1 MRLTPGRSLPFRL
14 HTAFTSALSA
24 CVSLAGCGANSTA
37 PPATGSIAVR
47 ITTATGV
54 RGAVTVSGPDGIGST
69 LNASRMLPNVPT
81 GVYLIRADSVVTTD
95 TIVGARINVPNV
107 PLMHTTVM
115 RGDTVAVSVAY
126 TLKGRRGAMWV
137 ANSVDTAIFEFE
149 PDSLRV
155 SGAPD
160 PDGWIGGFRN
170 PTGMVLDSAGDLWV
184 VGDAS
189 DTITMVT
196 AAQRAAGA
204 RASEL
209 MTLSDTGIHN
219 AVSLALAPN
228 GTLWIS
234 SQTRLRGYTSAQ
246 LATGG
251 AQHAAIVIAIAGAAD
266 AQTIGMAFDSAGNA
280 WVADCEA
287 NTLLRFTAAQL
298 AANGSPA
305 PVDTIRA
312 DGASGSLVC
321 PSDIA
326 YDRNGNLWVLNFYG
340 PSIAEFSPSQLGSSG
355 APVPQRMLTLAAQSL
370 PWGMAFDRQGA
381 LWVGDYGHN
390 VVDVFS
396 PTELTTGGA
405 VAPADTIAG
414 PGNTTRGASFIV
426 FDPGAPD
433 PLPGASSKRAT
444 VGGSKDRRAPRRMVD
459 LPAGLGIH

>member
-1 MRLTPGRSLPFRL
+1 MHLTPGWPCRFGSYM
-14 HTAFTSALSA
+14 AFAFVLSA
-24 CVSLAGCGANSTA
+24 SAGLAGCGSNTTA
-37 PPATGSIAVR
+37 PAATGSIAVR
-47 ITTATGV
+47 ITTAAGV
-54 RGAVTVSGPDGIGST
+54 RGAVTLSGPDGVGST
-69 LNASRMLPNVPT
+69 IGASRMLPNVPT
-81 GVYLIRADSVVTTD
+81 GVYTVRADSVVTTD
-95 TIVGARINVPNV
+95 TIVGARIDVPNV
-107 PLMHTTVM
+107 SLAHATVV
-115 RGDTVAVSVAY
+115 RDDTAIVSVAY
-126 TLKGRRGAMWV
+126 KLRGRRGAMWV
-137 ANSVDTAIFEFE
+137 ANSADTAIFEFE

-155 SGAPD
+155 SGAPE
-160 PDGWIGGFRN
+160 PEGWIGGLRN
-170 PTGMVLDSAGDLWV
+170 PTGMALDSAGDLWV

-204 RASEL
+204 RPPKL
-209 MTLSDTGIHN
+209 MTLSDTGIQN
-219 AVSLALAPN
+219 AVSLAVAPN

-234 SQTRLRGYTSAQ
+234 SQTSLRGYTSAQ
-246 LATGG
+246 LAAGG
-251 AQHAAIVIAIAGAAD
+251 AQNAAIVIAIGGASD

-298 AANGSPA
+298 AVNGSPT
-305 PVDTIRA
+305 PVQTIRA
-312 DGASGSLVC
+312 AGAPGSLVC

-340 PSIAEFSPSQLGSSG
+340 PSIAEFSSSQLKSSG
-355 APVPQRMLTLAAQSL
+355 APIPQRMLTLAAQSL

-396 PTELTTGGA
+396 PAELTTGGA

-433 PLPGASSKRAT
+433 PLPGVSSGRAR
-444 VGGSKDRRAPRRMVD
+444 VGTWGDRKPPRRMVD
-459 LPAGLGIH
+459 VPAGLGIH